1 MSPNDQTESK
11 VESDDI
17 FPSVNIIVIGECM
30 VELSGDAAKGWH
42 LGFGGDTLNT
52 AVYLARLLGKQAQI
66 SYLTRLGGDPFG
78 TRMLQSWS
86 DEGINL
92 DLCEI
97 VADRTTGL
105 YAISTDAKGER
116 SFTYWRDKSPA
127 RDLLAKP
134 LAENQRRTILTADLL
149 IFSGITLAIL
159 SDAGRSQLI
168 DLAECAKADGRM
180 VAFDTNY
187 RPRLW
192 SSKTEAKDWM
202 GKALRASTLALASTD
217 DMAQLFGLTEHAAQ
231 TRLLG
236 DLVAESVLRDG
247 AGPVMLR
254 LNGVSKKV
262 NFPEVSRPLDTTG
275 AGDSFN
281 AAYLAARLNG
291 IDPAK
296 AAKMGCKLA
305 AVVIRHPGA
314 IIPLAA
320 MPEIELGKT

>member
-1 MSPNDQTESK
+1 MTPK
-11 VESDDI
+11 R
-17 FPSVNIIVIGECM
+17 IIVIGECM
-30 VELSGDAAKGWH
+30 VELSGDAAKGWR

-52 AVYLARLLGKQAQI
+52 SVYLARLLGGRARI
-66 SYLTRLGGDPFG
+66 SYMTRVGGDPYG
-78 TRMLQSWS
+78 THMLQSWAE
-86 DEGINL
+86 EGISL
-92 DLCEI
+92 DLTEV

-105 YAISTDAKGER
+105 YAIATGAKGER

-134 LAENQRRTILTADLL
+134 LSEEKRQAILAADLL
-149 IFSGITLAIL
+149 VFSGITLAIL

-168 DLAECAKADGRM
+168 DLAETAKAEGRM

-187 RPRLW
+187 RARLW
-192 SSKTEAKDWM
+192 ASKAEAKDWM
-202 GKALRASTLALASTD
+202 GKALRTASVLLASTED
-217 DMAQLFGLTEHAAQ
+217 IAALFGVAEHAAQ
-231 TRLLG
+231 LRLLG
-236 DLVAESVLRDG
+236 DLVGEVVLRDG

-262 NFPEVSRPLDTTG
+262 NFAEVTQPLDTTG

-281 AAYLAARLNG
+281 AAYLAARLHG

-296 AAKMGCKLA
+296 AAKMSCKLA

-314 IIPLAA
+314 IIPATA
-320 MPEIELGKT
+320 MPKIELGKA